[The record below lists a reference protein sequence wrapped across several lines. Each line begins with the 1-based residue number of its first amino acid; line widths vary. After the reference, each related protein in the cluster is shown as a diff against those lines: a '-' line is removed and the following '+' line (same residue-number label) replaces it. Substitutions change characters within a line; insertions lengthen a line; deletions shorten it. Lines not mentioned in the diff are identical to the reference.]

1 MQLMP
6 YSSNPVLF
14 QQNRLTVTADYITVG
29 SAKVFYSSV
38 STTHIYTGKPLL
50 SMAYFGLAGLVLF
63 GVFLLFGARAFGD
76 FFSTKWV
83 LPMML
88 PELVMV
94 ACGFWFK
101 VNCLSIGI
109 HGQSVP
115 VLNSKNLADLEHAQR
130 VILDAKRAHEYR

>member
-1 MQLMP
+1 MHPMP
-6 YSSNPVLF
+6 SSPNPVLF
-14 QQNRLTVTADYITVG
+14 QQNRLTVTTDYITVG

-50 SMAYFGLAGLVLF
+50 SMAYFGLAGLVLL
-63 GVFLLFGARAFGD
+63 GVFLLLGARTFGS
-76 FFSTKWV
+76 FFPTKWV

-94 ACGFWFK
+94 AYGFWFK
-101 VNCLSIGI
+101 VNCLFIGI
-109 HGQSVP
+109 QGQSVA
-115 VLNSKNLADLEHAQR
+115 VLKSKNLADLEHAQR